1 MQEEV
6 RKLIAQ
12 GETLQAVNFLI
23 GSLKETGHYSSVSN
37 ELILYSSRLVSNAR
51 NLRMNLI
58 SHEEANRL
66 TAQVN
71 YALLEMLDSIEKKD
85 KPDPFLAKD
94 EFPATGSAQRIMFL
108 EANPFDDINLHSGKE
123 SRELEYIF
131 RNHPNKAR
139 FVFQKEFAISP
150 KTLLQVVNEYRP
162 DILHVSAFANEE
174 GIILHDEDYSKKMV
188 ANDSV
193 MTIFSLFDTKISC
206 AFFNTWISTGLA
218 IQLSEKIPSIIG
230 INALIDTHAAISF
243 ATGFYQA
250 VAFNK
255 DYPAAFE
262 TGIKVLTEEGYGSE
276 VKKPFLVQKGKLVSE
291 KPRDD

>member
-6 RKLIAQ
+6 RKLIAR

-23 GSLKETGHYSSVSN
+23 GSLKETEPNSSVSN

-58 SHEEANRL
+58 SHEEAGRL
-66 TAQVN
+66 IAQVN

-85 KPDPFLAKD
+85 KPEPILAED
-94 EFPATGSAQRIMFL
+94 EIPATGPAQRIMFL
-108 EANPFDDINLHSGKE
+108 EANPFDEVNLHSGKE

-150 KTLLQVVNEYRP
+150 KTLLQLVNEYRP
-162 DILHVSAFANEE
+162 DILHFSAYANEE

-188 ANDSV
+188 PNDS
-193 MTIFSLFDTKISC
+193 METIFSLFDNKINC
-206 AFFNTWISTGLA
+206 VFFNTWISTGLA
-218 IQLSEKIPSIIG
+218 IQLSKKIPYIIG
-230 INALIDTHAAISF
+230 INALIETNAAISF

-262 TGIKVLTEEGYGSE
+262 TGIKVLAEEGYGSE
-276 VKKPFLVQKGKLVSE
+276 VKKPFLVQEGKLVE
-291 KPRDD
+291 K